1 MVKLYFFDIIFYMAM
16 MGIMHLGFNWM
27 KLPTDLQMAMY
38 AGIIIAAINGVQRRL
53 VKMKE

>member
-16 MGIMHLGFNWM
+16 MGIMYLGFNWM

-38 AGIIIAAINGVQRRL
+38 VGLIIAAINGVQRRL
-53 VKMKE
+53 VKMKG

>member
-1 MVKLYFFDIIFYMAM
+1 MVKLYFFDIIFYMVM
-16 MGIMHLGFNWM
+16 MGIMYLGFNWM

>member
-16 MGIMHLGFNWM
+16 MGIMYLGFYWM

>member
-1 MVKLYFFDIIFYMAM
+1 MVKLYFFDIFFYMAM
-16 MGIMHLGFNWM
+16 MGLLYLGFNWL

-53 VKMKE
+53 VKMKG

>member
-1 MVKLYFFDIIFYMAM
+1 MVKLYFFDIFFYMAM
-16 MGIMHLGFNWM
+16 MGIMYLGFNWL

>member
-1 MVKLYFFDIIFYMAM
+1 MIKLYFFDIFFYMVM
-16 MGIMHLGFNWM
+16 MGLLYLGFNWL
-27 KLPTDLQMAMY
+27 KLPIDLQMAMY